1 MDGTFAST
9 TTYCALA
16 RIGHWGSLDAKC
28 EMSAPDEYGIL
39 SHCVNFVLI
48 AKFGDRMRMGSCII
62 SQHDQA
68 VWDEDGVSF
77 PSVDAAIRA
86 HADDLLKITPMP
98 GRRVSHPARYELG
111 QGEIGAAFPYR

>member
-1 MDGTFAST
+1 
-9 TTYCALA
+9 
-16 RIGHWGSLDAKC
+16 
-28 EMSAPDEYGIL
+28 MSAPDEYGIL

-77 PSVDAAIRA
+77 PSVDATIRA
-86 HADDLLKITPMP
+86 HADELLRLTPMP
-98 GRRVSHPARYELG
+98 GRRVSHPSGERSHFPETECFQHIPAREC
-111 QGEIGAAFPYR
+111 PVP